1 MSGKKKAALF
11 ESDSDSEEDEP
22 KAGTSKSGGFTINE
36 SYANIYDGFRRKEQ
50 LQKLKDRYGD
60 NAGEGDGD
68 DDDDETSSS
77 SEDEDA
83 EEITKE
89 NEVEFFAAI
98 SALKEKESTLWG
110 VPSFLIFHLMILVK
124 FPLAGGPIL
133 QLPTAQAGPRNW
145 QQRTKQNMAN
155 EGMRNAVIATELL

>member
-1 MSGKKKAALF
+1 MAGKKKAALF
-11 ESDSDSEEDEP
+11 ESDSDSEEEP
-22 KAGTSKSGGFTINE
+22 KAGTSKSSSSGFTINE

-68 DDDDETSSS
+68 DDETSSS

-98 SALKEKESTLWG
+98 AALKKKASAVSQRGLG
-110 VPSFLIFHLMILVK
+110 SYHL
-124 FPLAGGPIL
+124 
-133 QLPTAQAGPRNW
+133 R
-145 QQRTKQNMAN
+145 
-155 EGMRNAVIATELL
+155 

>member
-11 ESDSDSEEDEP
+11 ESDSDSEEEP
-22 KAGTSKSGGFTINE
+22 KAGTSKSGSSGFTINE

-98 SALKEKESTLWG
+98 AALKKKASSQRRGLESYHIWQ
-110 VPSFLIFHLMILVK
+110 H
-124 FPLAGGPIL
+124 
-133 QLPTAQAGPRNW
+133 GPRD
-145 QQRTKQNMAN
+145 R
-155 EGMRNAVIATELL
+155 ELLCFVEHSLYDRD